1 MWNRYL
7 RMMRG
12 ATVWFTSLKPINLRK
27 NLCSGIVNVYNKNC
41 KGLSINK
48 HRERKGET
56 NEEVVTVA
64 SMNDVAAHA
73 GVSNATVSRV
83 LSDKP
88 HVSEEVRARVYR
100 AVEAL
105 GYQPDTTARRLRSQ
119 TTSQVI
125 GLIVSDIQNPHFA
138 ALVRGVED
146 VAFEHRMNVILC
158 NTDEQGARE
167 AFYIKL
173 MQSERAAGLLINPI
187 GEEAPGLLSQVQ
199 ALGTALVFLDNSVA
213 DLPFDSIG
221 VDDREGAAAA
231 VQHLMNLGYRRVG
244 MVGGRMSQSTGRRR
258 FEGYCDALLNKLEL
272 DTDLVIETDFS
283 EAGGYGATR
292 KLLQHSA
299 PPDALFCANNSAT
312 LGALRAA
319 RELGVRIPHDLALVS
334 FDDVPWGAF
343 LDPPLTAVAQPSY
356 DIGVQAA
363 RLLKERLE
371 DKTRPPRNLE
381 LPTRL
386 IVRESCGSR
395 LAK

>member
-1 MWNRYL
+1 M
-7 RMMRG
+7 
-12 ATVWFTSLKPINLRK
+12 
-27 NLCSGIVNVYNKNC
+27 
-41 KGLSINK
+41 
-48 HRERKGET
+48 
-56 NEEVVTVA
+56 VTIA

-73 GVSNATVSRV
+73 GVSTATVSRV

-88 HVSEEVRARVYR
+88 HVSEGVRARVYK

-105 GYQPDTTARRLRSQ
+105 GYQPDTTARRLRSH

-187 GEEAPGLLSQVQ
+187 GEEAPDLLNQVH

-221 VDDREGAAAA
+221 VDDRVGAAAA
-231 VQHLMNLGYRRVG
+231 VQHLINLGYQRVG

-258 FEGYCDALLNKLEL
+258 FEGYCDALLSNKLEL
-272 DTDLVIETDFS
+272 DASLVIETDFS

-292 KLLQHSA
+292 QLLQRST

-312 LGALRAA
+312 LGALGAA
-319 RELGVRIPHDLALVS
+319 RELGIHIPHDLALVS
-334 FDDVPWGAF
+334 FDDLPWGAF

-356 DIGVQAA
+356 DIGVRAA
-363 RLLKERLE
+363 RLLKERLS
-371 DKTRPPRNLE
+371 DKTRPPRNVE

-386 IVRESCGSR
+386 IVRESCGSK